1 MKPKMKVEKGKRIIS
16 KADDKNKWHGEVK
29 NPRKL
34 HSTHKKK
41 REKKSVNT
49 VCRRREDSLDLR
61 FKLGLLFPTLYTI
74 HIHTPN

>member
-41 REKKSVNT
+41 GKRKVSTLFAEEEKT
-49 VCRRREDSLDLR
+49 PLTY
-61 FKLGLLFPTLYTI
+61 GLS
-74 HIHTPN
+74 